1 MVVFRKGEH
10 KITDEGF
17 NKVLPCANY
26 CLLSFNENKIWVKDT
41 IKMFNSIAFSIFMI
55 APAMFLYHYYIE
67 LFNIYEHYA
76 PSVEN
81 PKSIFMFQLH
91 YIPRFF
97 FDGDYFN
104 LIIELSIYVIIF
116 LIVKSLFRR
125 YSTPITFNRNN
136 ELVYFKVKGKVWFAP
151 WTSMRIKLW
160 RRQAPGKVMVEQV
173 PAVRLF
179 HLKAD
184 GSLERKF
191 FPVGGFR
198 GPLVPDEAH
207 DMSLS
212 FTHWLKLFMAGHG
225 KDLDKPVIAKSTWRE
240 RLFLLRGPKAEPIDL
255 LDNVLALLEKV
266 TESGALNKAI
276 NAEPKA
282 IAPPTPEEV
291 LIENMGKLKNNM
303 PAHDPDEYAQIL
315 VNYVACYEQQH
326 GAINW
331 ADKAASIEALKQSLN
346 TFKDNKDQSL
356 WLGRVTEALERN
368 IMQPLT
374 ANITPFRNEY
384 KRFDLVA
391 IECDAEKYQS
401 FIEVWY
407 NAYAHA
413 SSNTALV

>member
-10 KITDEGF
+10 EITDEGF
-17 NKVLPCANY
+17 NKALPCADY
-26 CLLSFNENKIWVKDT
+26 CLMDSNKKSIRVKNTLSIFNIIAFPLLIGAPLFFVFKYYQKKLDSYESYFEYNENPDGFIIYLLNFISSYYSRGLYINLVMYIVAFLVIILT
-41 IKMFNSIAFSIFMI
+41 IYWLLKNKHSMFTFSSIDN
-55 APAMFLYHYYIE
+55 LVYIE
-67 LFNIYEHYA
+67 I
-76 PSVEN
+76 
-81 PKSIFMFQLH
+81 
-91 YIPRFF
+91 
-97 FDGDYFN
+97 
-104 LIIELSIYVIIF
+104 
-116 LIVKSLFRR
+116 
-125 YSTPITFNRNN
+125 
-136 ELVYFKVKGKVWFAP
+136 KGKVWFAP
-151 WTSMRIKLW
+151 WASMRIKLW

-212 FTHWLKLFMAGHG
+212 FAHWLKLFMAGHG

-240 RLFLLRGPKAEPIDL
+240 RLFLLRSPKAEPIDL
-255 LDNVLALLEKV
+255 LDNVLAFLEKV
-266 TESGALNKAI
+266 TESGALKKAI
-276 NAEPKA
+276 NAEPKT

-291 LIENMGKLKNNM
+291 LIENMGKLKNNI

-331 ADKAASIEALKQSLN
+331 EDKTASIEALKQSLHI
-346 TFKDNKDQSL
+346 FEDSKDQSQ
-356 WLGRVTEALERN
+356 WLARVTEAQDRN

-391 IECDAEKYQS
+391 IERDIDKYQS
-401 FIEVWY
+401 FLEVWY